1 MNSNDGILDRF
12 RESLNFE
19 FKLPQIE
26 IKPGSVL
33 TYLVLDPRR
42 ISLPKS
48 LSFSLS
54 RDHYDALYDGVFIGS
69 ARGLLPTRAK
79 EVVLR
84 SRAERGLG
92 RGENQR

>member
-33 TYLVLDPRR
+33 TYLVLDPRW
-42 ISLPKS
+42 IFLLES

-54 RDHYDALYDGVFIGS
+54 CDRYDHLYDGCSEDCEIG
-69 ARGLLPTRAK
+69 
-79 EVVLR
+79 
-84 SRAERGLG
+84 
-92 RGENQR
+92 